1 MIPVAGTTRNAH
13 RYPVV
18 GSFVRSLRGP
28 ARAGARVPIAAL
40 LATALSSALLA
51 LAPPAAAA
59 DIGTEDARI
68 ASGAG
73 EDAVELDTT
82 LYLPGTDE
90 PAPAVVL
97 AHGFGGSKR
106 SVAAE
111 ATALA
116 ERGYVVMT
124 YSARGFGESTGQIG
138 LNDPRYEIAD
148 LSTLLDVLAERD
160 DVQLD
165 GDGDPRVG
173 VAGGSYGGALALLGA
188 AYDDRVDA
196 IAPQITWNSLTTAL
210 FPSQTG
216 TTDADTPAA
225 TPQAAGTGVLKRSWA
240 GLFFGIG
247 SASAG
252 VLGAPGA
259 PAADEGGATAAPEAS
274 GDIPPE
280 LLDQAAQDPEAVEQL
295 LTCGRFRAD
304 ICAAYQTAAASGTLT
319 PEVAAVLDRSGPA
332 AVLDRIDAPTLLIQG
347 TQDSLFGLGQADAN
361 ANGIAANGTPVKVV
375 WYAGG
380 HDTSASADQ
389 AEALREQVAGWFDW
403 HLREQGEDPGTG
415 FEYPAPTGI
424 AASPGSVQGGTQ
436 TVVAGSY
443 PGLDGTEPATRRMIQ
458 VEGPVQPVVTPA
470 GGTPAALTTVPG
482 LGDLTSALGGAT
494 LEIPGQYAA
503 FDSAPLDA
511 PVEVIGASTVDLV
524 VAAPGGSATL
534 FAKLYDVGPEGALTL
549 PGSQVAP
556 LRLTGISSDPA
567 APTRVSVT
575 LPGIV
580 HRFEAGHTMRVLVS
594 STDQAYA
601 LPTGAEAYSV
611 GLAPA
616 ETANGTAVGTTALAV
631 PEVGGRTENTGGS
644 LRWWILLAAVAGLGL
659 LGWLAARWWGA
670 RRRRQISTAQP
681 DGEDVPLR
689 FEGVTK
695 AYKDGFVAVRD
706 LSFEVR
712 RGQVLGLL
720 GPNGAGKTTSLRML
734 MGLIKPTAGT
744 ISIFGHAAA
753 PGAPVLSR
761 LGSFVEGTGLQPH
774 LSGRDNLTLYWAAT
788 GRPAEDAH
796 MDEAIAVAG
805 LGSAI
810 DRPVRRYSQ
819 GMRQRVAI
827 AQAMLGL
834 PDLLVLDEPTN
845 GLDPPQIHAMREV
858 LRDYAATGRTVI
870 VSSHLLS
877 EIEQTCS
884 HVVVM
889 AKGQKIA
896 QGTVE
901 EIVGSGG
908 SVLVGLADD
917 ADTDRAVAVLAGLPG
932 VTAGRTDDGLVA
944 ELDGARRADVLQALV
959 DAGIAVDQ
967 FTPRRRLED
976 AFLALVGE
984 A

>member
-1 MIPVAGTTRNAH
+1 M
-13 RYPVV
+13 
-18 GSFVRSLRGP
+18 RSLRRP
-28 ARAGARVPIAAL
+28 ARAGGRATLAAL
-40 LATALSSALLA
+40 LAAALSSATLV

-59 DIGTEDARI
+59 DVRTEDAVVP
-68 ASGAG
+68 SGTG
-73 EDAVELDTT
+73 ENAVELDAT
-82 LYLPGTDE
+82 LYLPDAEG

-106 SVAAE
+106 SVAGD
-111 ATALA
+111 ATDLA
-116 ERGYVVMT
+116 ERGYVVLT
-124 YSARGFGESTGQIG
+124 YSARGFGRSTGQIG
-138 LNDPRYEIAD
+138 LNDPRYEVED
-148 LSTLLDVLAERD
+148 LSTLLDLLAERD
-160 DVQLD
+160 EVQLD

-196 IAPQITWNSLTTAL
+196 IAPQITWHSLTTAL
-210 FPSQTG
+210 FPSHTG
-216 TTDADTPAA
+216 EVEADTVAA
-225 TPQAAGTGVLKRSWA
+225 TPQTTGAGVYKRLWA

-247 SASAG
+247 SAGGLLDGLGGQPGGDDEGGTVAEDG
-252 VLGAPGA
+252 VA
-259 PAADEGGATAAPEAS
+259 PAASSPQRPGALPA
-274 GDIPPE
+274 D
-280 LLDQAAQDPEAVEQL
+280 LLERAAQNPQAVEQL

-319 PEVAAVLDRSGPA
+319 PDVAAVLDRSSPA
-332 AVLDRIDAPTLLIQG
+332 GVLDRIEAPTLLIQG

-361 ANGIAANGTPVKVV
+361 ARGIAATGTPVKVV
-375 WYAGG
+375 WFGGG
-380 HDTSASADQ
+380 HDASSSESQ
-389 AEALREQVAGWFDW
+389 TEELREQVAGWFDW
-403 HLREQGEDPGTG
+403 HLREEGEDPGTG
-415 FEYPAPTGI
+415 FEYPAPTGL
-424 AASPGSVQGGTQ
+424 GSTLGRVQGGGRTI
-436 TVVAGSY
+436 VAEQY
-443 PGLDGTEPATRRMIQ
+443 PGLGQDEPAVRRD
-458 VEGPVQPVVTPA
+458 VRVSGPLQPVVTPA
-470 GGTPAALTTVPG
+470 GGTPASLTTVPG
-482 LGDLTSALGGAT
+482 LGALTAALGGTT
-494 LEIPGQYAA
+494 LEIPGQSAA
-503 FDSAPLDA
+503 FDSAPLDQ
-511 PVEVIGASTVDLV
+511 PVEVVGASTIDLL
-524 VAAPGGSATL
+524 VAAPEGSATL
-534 FAKLYDVGPEGALTL
+534 FAKLYDVGPDGGLTL
-549 PGSQVAP
+549 PGGLVAP
-556 LRLTGISSDPA
+556 LALTGLSTDPTN
-567 APTRVSVT
+567 PTPVSVT

-580 HRFEAGHTMRVLVS
+580 HRFEAGHTMRVVVS
-594 STDQAYA
+594 STDQAFA
-601 LPTGAEAYSV
+601 LPAEASVYSV
-611 GLAPA
+611 GLADGDA
-616 ETANGTAVGTTALAV
+616 AVLAAPV
-631 PEVGGRTENTGGS
+631 VGGEAENAGGTS
-644 LRWWILLAAVAGLGL
+644 RWWILLGVLAGLGL

-670 RRRRQISTAQP
+670 RRRRQVSHVEP

-734 MGLIKPTAGT
+734 MGLIRPTEGR
-744 ISIFGHAAA
+744 ISIFGHAAG

-788 GRPAEDAH
+788 GRPPEDAH
-796 MDEAIAVAG
+796 MEEAIAVAG
-805 LGSAI
+805 LGAAI

-889 AKGQKIA
+889 AKGQKIV

-901 EIVGSGG
+901 EIVGAGG
-908 SVLVGLADD
+908 AVLVGLADD
-917 ADTDRAVAVLAGLPG
+917 ADTDRAIAVLDGVPG

-959 DAGIAVDQ
+959 AAGISVDQ

-984 A
+984 S